1 MFQAVEAHSNLAPPL
16 SYDLVSR
23 QLAIPPTKI
32 DHRDRCTTLVHYL
45 QTTSNQHVHNSSPL
59 DHHQCVIS
67 FPQSSPHSRL
77 LTNGDRD
84 GPLLSQKEIII
95 ENIPES
101 QPPAP
106 PSVFEGVVVQCHRG
120 YNQWHWKEERL
131 IQSNNGRDVIERR
144 PLLSVS
150 MTIRKYQPMT
160 C

>member
-1 MFQAVEAHSNLAPPL
+1 MPIKNQGDAHMFQAVEAHSNLAPPL

-59 DHHQCVIS
+59 DHHQCLIVL
-67 FPQSSPHSRL
+67 PQSSPHSRL

-84 GPLLSQKEIII
+84 GPLSSQKEIII
-95 ENIPES
+95 ENITVS

-106 PSVFEGVVVQCHRG
+106 PSTELH
-120 YNQWHWKEERL
+120 H
-131 IQSNNGRDVIERR
+131 QSLRALWCNVTADIINDTGRR
-144 PLLSVS
+144 SG
-150 MTIRKYQPMT
+150 
-160 C
+160 